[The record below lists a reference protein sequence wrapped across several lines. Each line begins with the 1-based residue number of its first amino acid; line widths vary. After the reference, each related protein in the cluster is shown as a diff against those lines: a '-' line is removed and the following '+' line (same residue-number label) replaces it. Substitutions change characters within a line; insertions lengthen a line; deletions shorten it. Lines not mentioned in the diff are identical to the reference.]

1 MKGKIFGKSRRF
13 LRVAG
18 IAAEEEQSICF
29 GIVEGETPCFVYRRK
44 PEDLDRERLPFPN
57 IILDGEIVY
66 YGDGDEDALFALL

>member
-1 MKGKIFGKSRRF
+1 VKEMYGKSRGF

-18 IAAEEEQSICF
+18 IAAEEQLICF

-44 PEDLDRERLPFPN
+44 PEDPNRECLHFTN

-66 YGDGDEDALFALL
+66 CEDGDEDALFALF